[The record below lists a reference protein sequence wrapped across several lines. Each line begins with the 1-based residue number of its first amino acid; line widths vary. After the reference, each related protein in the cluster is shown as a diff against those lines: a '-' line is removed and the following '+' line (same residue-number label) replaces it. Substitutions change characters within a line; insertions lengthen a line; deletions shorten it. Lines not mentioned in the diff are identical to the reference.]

1 MIFAK
6 SYFNLTLFFVGAT
19 ALVIPSGYSIGFY
32 LICFAGIG
40 LWLKPRGT
48 LISTETQ
55 YFFWPILTYALGQ
68 TVLALHEKWAFRE
81 LSDYVPY
88 ILVLFGAWG
97 IRHYKPNA
105 KWFWLGM
112 ATGALAA
119 ALLAGYQSVILGLRA
134 GGHTHPIQFGNIALL
149 MGVLCLVRIIV
160 NPIID
165 WLNSLMWLGFISGLA
180 ASIWSQ
186 ARGGWIAVGLVLI
199 WILAAAAK
207 NSHRG
212 KLAIASI
219 MMVIVMIIPILYTD
233 SLVVKRINEA
243 VSEVNSFIVDNKQD
257 TSVGIRLAMWGVAI
271 DGIKDAPLIGHGKQ
285 GWIDA
290 RDAAIK
296 DGRLS
301 GFSAGLSHIHNE
313 YIDVAFK
320 RGVVG
325 LALLL
330 SMYLI
335 PMLFYFRPHLHDE
348 RESVRALS
356 MAGMVVPIMYMD
368 FGLTQV
374 FLSHNSGR
382 IVLVGFLMC
391 IAALMSNAIDDK
403 GHGE

>member
-1 MIFAK
+1 MFAK
-6 SYFNLTLFFVGAT
+6 SYFNLTLFFVGAL
-19 ALVIPSGYSIGFY
+19 ALVIPSGYSLGFY
-32 LICFAGIG
+32 LICFVGMG
-40 LWLKPRGT
+40 LWFKCRGA
-48 LISTETQ
+48 LISKEAEF
-55 YFFWPILTYALGQ
+55 FFWPILIYALAQ
-68 TVLALHEKWAFRE
+68 TVLTLREEFALRE
-81 LSDYVPY
+81 LSHYVPY
-88 ILVLFGAWG
+88 ILILFGVWG
-97 IRHYKPNA
+97 IRCYKPNA

-119 ALLAGYQSVILGLRA
+119 ALLAGYQANILGMRA

-165 WLNSLMWLGFISGLA
+165 GLNSLMCLGFISGLA

-186 ARGGWIAVGLVLI
+186 TRGGWIAVGFVLI
-199 WILAAAAK
+199 WIFATAAK
-207 NSHRG
+207 KRNRG
-212 KLAIASI
+212 KLAIASL
-219 MMVIVMIIPILYTD
+219 MMVTVMIIPILHTD

-243 VSEVNSFIVDNKQD
+243 VLEVNSFIVDNKQD

-271 DGIKDAPLIGHGKQ
+271 DGIKDAPLFGHGKL

-301 GFSAGLSHIHNE
+301 SFSAGLSHIHNE

-335 PMLFYFRPHLHDE
+335 PMLFYFRPHLHHE
-348 RESVRALS
+348 SESVRSLS
-356 MAGMVVPIMYMD
+356 MAGMVVPMMYMD

-382 IVLVGFLMC
+382 IVFAGFLMC

-403 GHGE
+403 GSGE